1 MNIAEFAKTRH
12 SCKAFDSEKKIA
24 PELVQ
29 QLEDV
34 LRFAPSSINS
44 QPWHHVLASTQ
55 AGKEKI
61 AQSMPGVLEYNASK
75 VKAASHVVV
84 LCCLNDLPNTHIEAM
99 VEQEGADGRYAKPE
113 EKEKRLSVCT
123 NYVGMHRQADDMQA
137 WMGKQVYLALGSLLL
152 AAATLGVDAC
162 PIEGFDAK
170 LLDAA
175 LDLPAQKLHS
185 LVVVALGY
193 RSEADFNAEL
203 PKSRFDA
210 EAVFTRI

>member
-1 MNIAEFAKTRH
+1 MNIAECAKTRH
-12 SCKAFDSEKKIA
+12 SCKAFDSERKIA
-24 PELVQ
+24 PELMQ

-44 QPWHHVLASTQ
+44 QPWHYVLASTD
-55 AGKEKI
+55 AGKAKV
-61 AQSMPGVLEYNASK
+61 AQSMPGVLEYNANK

-84 LCCLNDLPNTHIEAM
+84 LCCLNDLPDTHIEAM
-99 VEQEGADGRYAKPE
+99 VAQEEADGRYAKPE
-113 EKEKRLSVCT
+113 EKEQRLSVCT

-152 AAATLGVDAC
+152 GAAALGVDAC
-162 PIEGFDAK
+162 PIEGFNAE

-175 LDLPAQKLHS
+175 LDLPAKNLHS

-193 RSEADFNAEL
+193 RSADDFNANL
-203 PKSRFDA
+203 PKSRFGAD
-210 EAVFTRI
+210 AVFTRI